1 MATLING
8 RYELEALPLARGG
21 MGEVWAGRDVR
32 LEREVAVKFVRFPPG
47 QRDEEL
53 VRRFVRE
60 SRITARLEHPG
71 VPAVYDVGTHEG
83 RPYLVMQRIRGI
95 SVADLNAEYAPLPI
109 GWAVAIAAQVCSVL
123 TAAHAASLVHR
134 DLKPSNLMLDRD
146 GGIKV
151 LDFGLAVALDL
162 AEYSQITRSGQT
174 LGTPAYMAPEQIMA
188 SMSEPRSDLY
198 ALGCTLYEMLCGQ
211 APFTGA
217 TTYQVMSRQVDE
229 RPRHPRRLR
238 PEIPPGLER
247 LVLDLL
253 EKRPD
258 DRPDSAEAVYDRL
271 LPFVTDLRPLP
282 GVHPATPRPSPAR
295 MYAAVLSRVGAG
307 APESAAAGAPE
318 SGAAA
323 GGRPARPPRQAS
335 PPAAE
340 ARTVRFSR
348 GDLDRAREQATE
360 LVRQSRYSQA
370 AEVLEAALEPATR
383 VLGEADDDV
392 VSLRREYAT
401 VLFEGGDYRRAAP
414 QFRRVAQDLAAR
426 HGPDAEQVLHH
437 RMQEATCLALLGDT
451 SRALQLLTGL
461 LADEERVFGA
471 DHPKALELRR
481 QIGLL
486 QLGAGR
492 REEAEQTLRALHED
506 LVRLHG
512 PDHAA
517 VDSVRDLL
525 AALSRPGV

>member
-1 MATLING
+1 MAGPGHPAGT
-8 RYELEALPLARGG
+8 GG
-21 MGEVWAGRDVR
+21 GG
-32 LEREVAVKFVRFPPG
+32 KFVRFPPG

-95 SVADLNAEYAPLPI
+95 TVADLNAEHAPLPI

-123 TAAHAASLVHR
+123 AAAHAASLVHR

-174 LGTPAYMAPEQIMA
+174 IGTPAYMAPEQIMA

-198 ALGCTLYEMLCGQ
+198 ALGCTLYEMLCGR

-238 PEIPPGLER
+238 PEIPPALER

-258 DRPDSAEAVYDRL
+258 DRPESAEVVYDRL

-282 GVHPATPRPSPAR
+282 GVLPPAPRSSPAR
-295 MYAAVLSRVGAG
+295 MYATVLGRV
-307 APESAAAGAPE
+307 AAGVPE
-318 SGAAA
+318 PASA
-323 GGRPARPPRQAS
+323 GEKPSSRPPRQAS

-340 ARTVRFSR
+340 ARMVRFSR
-348 GDLDRAREQATE
+348 GDLDRAREQAAE
-360 LVRQSRYSQA
+360 LVRQSRFSQA
-370 AEVLEAALEPATR
+370 ADVLEAVLEPASR

-461 LADEERVFGA
+461 LVDEERIFGP
-471 DHPKALELRR
+471 DHPKTLELRR

-492 REEAEQTLRALHED
+492 REEAERTLRALHQD
-506 LVRLHG
+506 WSGCTARATPPWAACATCWRRCPVPA
-512 PDHAA
+512 PDP
-517 VDSVRDLL
+517 
-525 AALSRPGV
+525 PG

>member
-1 MATLING
+1 
-8 RYELEALPLARGG
+8 
-21 MGEVWAGRDVR
+21 
-32 LEREVAVKFVRFPPG
+32 
-47 QRDEEL
+47 
-53 VRRFVRE
+53 
-60 SRITARLEHPG
+60 
-71 VPAVYDVGTHEG
+71 
-83 RPYLVMQRIRGI
+83 
-95 SVADLNAEYAPLPI
+95 
-109 GWAVAIAAQVCSVL
+109 
-123 TAAHAASLVHR
+123 
-134 DLKPSNLMLDRD
+134 
-146 GGIKV
+146 
-151 LDFGLAVALDL
+151 
-162 AEYSQITRSGQT
+162 
-174 LGTPAYMAPEQIMA
+174 
-188 SMSEPRSDLY
+188 
-198 ALGCTLYEMLCGQ
+198 
-211 APFTGA
+211 
-217 TTYQVMSRQVDE
+217 
-229 RPRHPRRLR
+229 
-238 PEIPPGLER
+238 
-247 LVLDLL
+247 
-253 EKRPD
+253 
-258 DRPDSAEAVYDRL
+258 AEAVYHRL
-271 LPFVTDLRPLP
+271 LPFVTDLRLLP
-282 GVHPATPRPSPAR
+282 GVHPATPHPSPAR

-307 APESAAAGAPE
+307 APES
-318 SGAAA
+318 GAAA
-323 GGRPARPPRQAS
+323 GGRPARPPRQAW

-340 ARTVRFSR
+340 ARPGRFSR
-348 GDLDRAREQATE
+348 GDPDRAREQATE

-492 REEAEQTLRALHED
+492 REEAEQTLRALHQD

-512 PDHAA
+512 PDHPA
-517 VDSVRDLL
+517 VGGVRDLL
-525 AALSRPGV
+525 AALSRPGA